1 MNARLLCAGLAMAS
15 VLTLSA
21 CASPAPSGG
30 ASSASSASASPTA
43 TKKPSKPPVFLPD
56 AVARANLYYFTWTI
70 EQALAADPAADSF
83 AIAQKVAEAGFDP
96 AAIQF
101 TFSRTAAGLAA
112 DSVDVAV
119 NFAGECIVGQFGPAI
134 SGVHAVVMPVLAS
147 GGCLLGTEVQTLG

>member
-1 MNARLLCAGLAMAS
+1 MLSAGLALAS
-15 VLTLSA
+15 ALMFSA
-21 CASPAPSGG
+21 CVAP
-30 ASSASSASASPTA
+30 ASSGDVTSTPSASATA

-56 AVARANLYYFTWTI
+56 AVAKANLYYFSWTI

>member
-1 MNARLLCAGLAMAS
+1 MNTRMLSAGLAMAC

-21 CASPAPSGG
+21 CAAPAPSGDI
-30 ASSASSASASPTA
+30 SSTSSASATA
-43 TKKPSKPPVFLPD
+43 TKKPSKPPIFLPD
-56 AVARANLYYFTWTI
+56 AVAKANLYYFSWTI

-112 DSVDVAV
+112 DSVDVSV
-119 NFAGECIVGQFGPAI
+119 NFAGECLVGQFGPAI
-134 SGVHAVVMPVLAS
+134 SGVHAVVLPVLAS